1 MTDDIDNVSDGISV
15 YSDDIIET
23 LLCLESEFD
32 DAIQELTD
40 IHQQHTHVIERLQW
54 IQEQPEQQNGIYTF
68 KKGEL
73 CELTEMIKDLHEKS
87 LLDIEES
94 GHSTFCENLLNMIES
109 STLISFP

>member
-1 MTDDIDNVSDGISV
+1 MTDDNVSDGISV

-23 LLCLESEFD
+23 LLGLDSEFD
-32 DAIQELTD
+32 GAIQELMSID
-40 IHQQHTHVIERLQW
+40 QQHDHVIERLQW

-73 CELTEMIKDLHEKS
+73 YELTEIINDLHEKS
-87 LLDIEES
+87 LEDIEKT
-94 GHSTFCENLLNMIES
+94 GHSTFCENLLQMFES